1 MTFSN
6 LSLPA
11 KIAMC
16 LALAGFFVTI
26 ETHQRSST
34 NGVLTSCSYIDYGA
48 VALGAAAGIV
58 GLVAILSALSRR
70 DSTSI
75 AVAVGAIAIAAW
87 HLASGL
93 GLIGS
98 PCG

>member
-6 LSLPA
+6 LSLPS

-16 LALAGFFVTI
+16 LALAGFVVTI

-48 VALGAAAGIV
+48 VALGCAAGIV
-58 GLVAILSALSRR
+58 GLVAVVSGLSRR
-70 DSTSI
+70 DSTSA
-75 AVAVGAIAIAAW
+75 AVAAGAVAIAAW

-98 PCG
+98 PCS